1 MSPAPI
7 QRPVFWPRKEKHST
21 RQRLEADFNV
31 KRLDETA
38 SRHGR
43 NVLVLLCNFMV
54 FHCYAKQSNKTKVK
68 YE

>member
-38 SRHGR
+38 SRHGVQTR
-43 NVLVLLCNFMV
+43 EERVGAVV
-54 FHCYAKQSNKTKVK
+54 
-68 YE
+68 